1 MRDPVPGGVIPLS
14 LDLMRHLGPALDGAP
29 GGGGGTRWT
38 GGGTWL
44 GDLKMNY
51 NRFHS
56 LVPPSGR
63 KTRRCWYF
71 APLEYHSLRK
81 HFPGVSAR
89 LNIDFFC
96 VEMLLVLLGQLLA
109 WKETRPA
116 CLFLAQR
123 ASPAT
128 ARFLRFN
135 FSARSSSFKGSSI
148 AVPNGRRP
156 WRRDRNPRRRGGRNW
171 GCSGMG
177 LWVTVTFCLWTWF
190 FLTNYTTKVAPAPN
204 GHHRPLQAEAEDQE
218 DGEGSDIGD
227 GEGSTHGE
235 TVAQDLGGGRRIGW
249 GYNDRRDLSQRRW
262 VPAEQFAEGWWRS
275 KNQ

>member
-1 MRDPVPGGVIPLS
+1 MVHQGGGERDELVAEPDWVICKWITIASTALCHVVEERHAVVDI
-14 LDLMRHLGPALDGAP
+14 LHHLNTIHLGGIFP
-29 GGGGGTRWT
+29 GFL
-38 GGGTWL
+38 L
-44 GDLKMNY
+44 GSTLIFSVL
-51 NRFHS
+51 RC
-56 LVPPSGR
+56 
-63 KTRRCWYF
+63 CWYF
-71 APLEYHSLRK
+71 S
-81 HFPGVSAR
+81 S
-89 LNIDFFC
+89 
-96 VEMLLVLLGQLLA
+96 QLLA

-123 ASPAT
+123 APPAT

-249 GYNDRRDLSQRRW
+249 GYNDRRDLSQRWW